1 MKVNPYASLEIAR
14 QNTEK
19 KKASEGFLDLLKK
32 EIENVDADQKAAKQ
46 KLLDV
51 ATGKDPDLVGLTL
64 AGTKAEL
71 SFKLLLQV
79 RNKILEAYHEIMRM
93 QL

>member
-1 MKVNPYASLEIAR
+1 MKVNLYAPLGQETNPLKPSP
-14 QNTEK
+14 TEK
-19 KKASEGFLDLLKK
+19 GFLDLLRK
-32 EIENVDADQKAAKQ
+32 EITSVDADQKAAQAKM
-46 KLLDV
+46 LAV

-64 AGTKAEL
+64 TTTKAEL

-79 RNKILEAYHEIMRM
+79 RNKVLEAYQEIMRM